1 MGAYLTSTK
10 FVNLASTFA
19 VLKWQPPIILA
30 SGKRVL
36 VDVSRPFATLN
47 LLQSTESWHRCWQG
61 EAFAEWG
68 AAIQSSQQWRRR
80 NECQHVAVQCPLLN
94 FSNALFGQNS
104 FFSFFRVSNPRIIL
118 ILKCRGVQLIRHLN
132 QGLKQ
137 PKKNTIFFRW
147 EGQERKCRK
156 NADKAV
162 SIFEISVTHTH
173 AESKVT
179 HTDTRRHTDTRIRT
193 HAPLLSL
200 MNMQQFLFLSAN
212 MRQAAHKYTRKNDCA
227 ELRRGRGQLW
237 KGMQRWRCLQF
248 ALSLAHCSFRW
259 PQNL

>member
-1 MGAYLTSTK
+1 M
-10 FVNLASTFA
+10 
-19 VLKWQPPIILA
+19 
-30 SGKRVL
+30 R
-36 VDVSRPFATLN
+36 
-47 LLQSTESWHRCWQG
+47 
-61 EAFAEWG
+61 
-68 AAIQSSQQWRRR
+68 SSRRR